1 LEFKSKAS
9 LPFMLFGALA
19 GAGSGLL
26 SASLDS
32 PLPALLLFLL
42 LFLLA
47 YRLTPTLLRLPSSQF
62 PEGWSPL
69 RALKLGFWSFL
80 ACWLLVWILVYNLAL

>member
-1 LEFKSKAS
+1 MEFKSKAS

-26 SASLDS
+26 SAGLGS

-47 YRLTPTLLRLPSSQF
+47 YRLAPLLLRLPPSQF
-62 PEGWSPL
+62 PGGWSLVQAL
-69 RALKLGFWSFL
+69 RLGFWSFL
-80 ACWLLVWILVYNLAL
+80 ACWLLLWILVYNLAL